1 MFQLWIA
8 KNFRER
14 FLSSV
19 VFVLLLLWIN
29 WNVLEYACKLSLL
42 FIPMNFLI
50 HNWYGL
56 ILCIRSYWHVK
67 YHLYICLSAL
77 YFCVWNHVLQA
88 DHMLY
93 IFICKDG
100 GTLLYHFLE
109 KISRSDCLTGTS
121 KYVIP
126 FPLWWRQVI
135 MELSLSNVLLPL
147 SFNPLFLGFLPNFII
162 S

>member
-8 KNFRER
+8 KNFHER
-14 FLSSV
+14 FLSCV
-19 VFVLLLLWIN
+19 VFILLLLWIN
-29 WNVLEYACKLSLL
+29 WNVLEYTCKLSLL

-50 HNWYGL
+50 HNWYWL
-56 ILCIRSYWHVK
+56 IMCIRSYWHVK
-67 YHLYICLSAL
+67 YHLYFCVSAL
-77 YFCVWNHVLQA
+77 YFCVWNYVLQA

-93 IFICKDG
+93 IFICKYG
-100 GTLLYHFLE
+100 GTLLNHFLE
-109 KISRSDCLTGTS
+109 TISRGDCLTGTS

-126 FPLWWRQVI
+126 FPLWWIQVI
-135 MELSLSNVLLPL
+135 MELSLSNVLLSL